1 MRLHLSTGKCPGP
14 RASEQIAHV
23 LAKLE
28 YFFSLILFLS
38 LCFSVQVYSE
48 TSLGFFFFPLV
59 YPDALHEQCSLLIIF
74 EPLLCHMVLV
84 TGRQWCLCCTLLPIP
99 KWVKDDGNSESTNS
113 IVQSPEN
120 MTVICWISANL
131 ILTAM
136 VTVMRSIKFLVHKSQ
151 IL

>member
-1 MRLHLSTGKCPGP
+1 MNN
-14 RASEQIAHV
+14 AV
-23 LAKLE
+23 
-28 YFFSLILFLS
+28 
-38 LCFSVQVYSE
+38 
-48 TSLGFFFFPLV
+48 
-59 YPDALHEQCSLLIIF
+59 SLLASN
-74 EPLLCHMVLV
+74 
-84 TGRQWCLCCTLLPIP
+84 LCCATWCWSQDGSGVCYALLSIP
-99 KWVKDDGNSESTNS
+99 KWVKDDSNSESTNS